1 MRSGAPIEID
11 ERYVEAIVEMDVP
24 KVVRTWNTCL
34 DELSRKPK
42 LWKKV
47 EKSLRMYKAVAVTPA
62 TRLYPMTAEGWK
74 SLQYEI
80 GQDRF
85 FQLLADSSHDFVD
98 MSDWFVAVAENR
110 LMSFSED
117 EDALMTPLAIFMK
130 ALNWKIGGS
139 SSAYY

>member
-74 SLQYEI
+74 SVSV
-80 GQDRF
+80 DRP
-85 FQLLADSSHDFVD
+85 SRTGHGG
-98 MSDWFVAVAENR
+98 
-110 LMSFSED
+110 ED
-117 EDALMTPLAIFMK
+117 TP
-130 ALNWKIGGS
+130 
-139 SSAYY
+139 SAHP